1 VAGDDGRPGGVETE
15 TPNHRTSV
23 VRARLVVGA
32 DGHHSTVAR
41 LARVPGRV
49 RPNNRFAYFA
59 YRRGVRPATDWA
71 HLWLLDPDGAAQFP
85 NEDDRP

>member
-15 TPNHRTSV
+15 TPNHR
-23 VRARLVVGA
+23 
-32 DGHHSTVAR
+32 STVAR